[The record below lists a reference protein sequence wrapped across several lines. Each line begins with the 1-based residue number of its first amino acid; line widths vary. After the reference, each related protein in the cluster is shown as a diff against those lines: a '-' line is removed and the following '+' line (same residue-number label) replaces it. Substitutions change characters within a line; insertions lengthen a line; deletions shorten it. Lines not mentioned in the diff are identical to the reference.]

1 MTTRHVTV
9 GVDGSLIAVRALDRA
24 ADEAALRSTT
34 LEIVYAVSDLDEAG
48 PVLASALSRVRKRH
62 PGLSVTAVPVVGHPA
77 RVLATLGRSAALT
90 VVGTRGFGG
99 VTGLLFGSVSMRLAA
114 HTQGPLLVVRGEQ
127 PLDHE
132 STGHGEVLL
141 AIESDADADAAA
153 YAFAEA
159 ERRDAPLWILHTR
172 THRQS
177 APEVLTPVLAG
188 RMQRVQDGIGQRPRA
203 EKVMAGHAVAALQ
216 EKYPQVGVETHA
228 VGSGPAHAL
237 LEATR
242 AVDVVVIAAHRRPER
257 LGLRLGPVPHALL
270 HRAHCPV
277 VLVPDGRYDESHA

>member
-24 ADEAALRSTT
+24 ADEAALRGIA
-34 LEIVYAVSDLDEAG
+34 LHIVYAVPDFDEAG
-48 PVLASALSRVRKRH
+48 PVLASAVSRVRGRH
-62 PGLSVTAVPVVGHPA
+62 PGLPVTAVPVVGHPA
-77 RVLATLGRSAALT
+77 QVLAALGRSAALT
-90 VVGTRGFGG
+90 VVGTRGLGG

-114 HTQGPLLVVRGEQ
+114 HSRGPLMVVRSDRSPTKQ
-127 PLDHE
+127 R
-132 STGHGEVLL
+132 EVLL
-141 AIESDADADAAA
+141 AIEGDADADAAV

-159 ERRDAPLWILHTR
+159 ERRGALLRILHTR
-172 THRQS
+172 THQRS
-177 APEVLTPVLAG
+177 APEASPVLSAG
-188 RMQRVQDGIGQRPRA
+188 GAPRAGDGIDRGART
-203 EKVMAGHAVAALQ
+203 EKVMAGHAVAALR
-216 EKYPQVGVETHA
+216 EKYPRVGVETRT
-228 VGSGPAHAL
+228 VGTGPAQTL

-277 VLVPDGRYDESHA
+277 VLVPDGRYDESRT

>member
-1 MTTRHVTV
+1 MATRHVTV

-24 ADEAALRSTT
+24 AEEAALRGTG

-48 PVLASALSRVRKRH
+48 PVLASAVSRVRKRH

-77 RVLATLGRSAALT
+77 QMLAALGRSAALT

-114 HTQGPLLVVRGEQ
+114 HTDCPLLVVRG
-127 PLDHE
+127 DHRP
-132 STGHGEVLL
+132 SGHGEVLL

-159 ERRDAPLWILHTR
+159 ERRGARLWILHTR
-172 THRQS
+172 TQRQP
-177 APEVLTPVLAG
+177 APEAPTPVLAG
-188 RMQRVQDGIGQRPRA
+188 RTARMQDGIGQRTSA
-203 EKVMAGHAVAALQ
+203 EKAAAGHAVAALQ
-216 EKYPQVGVETHA
+216 EKYPQIGIETRN
-228 VGSGPAHAL
+228 VGSGTAHAL
-237 LEATR
+237 LQATR

-277 VLVPDGRYDESHA
+277 VLVPDGRHDESHT